1 METNQHLFKE
11 LELAEKL
18 FSDGSIKNAQ
28 KKIRNVLKETKLLSK
43 IPNKLKHKI
52 NAAINKSRYFDE
64 ISSFAVNPKRDKLI
78 NAIENLIKNP
88 LDNPKKHAHSINDIQ
103 TQWQLLDLSSKPA
116 SKSQWLNFNNL
127 TNKAWEPC
135 KEYFNEIK
143 EIKLNNA
150 LERKKIILK
159 INQFVSENTNKWPET
174 KKLILFLQNT
184 FKEWQ
189 RYAPVLDN
197 DLDELKK
204 LYFEAKKPINNEIK
218 KQEMLNREKKE
229 LLITKV
235 NEISSDDNDHCL
247 SEFSKLKKEWLAI
260 GTAGKKY
267 EKKLWK
273 DFNSCADRFFVEK
286 KKKLNDEIELIKNLN
301 KKLKNDEISISEVN
315 EKLKETNITKNT
327 NEFKKIKDDIRLKI
341 ESLNNIKIKDKHSS
355 YLKIYDVLL
364 GKKAIE
370 DAPSIFID
378 SITRSF
384 NNKKTNLDNLSYAC
398 VKLEILAGIDTLKKD
413 QNIRSSIQL
422 ELLSNKFNNNS
433 STPNDLDSLINYF
446 ILNFSKN
453 DSKAGNAKI
462 WNRIVKCID
471 KLIS

>member
-28 KKIRNVLKETKLLSK
+28 KKIRNVLKETKLLNK
-43 IPNKLKHKI
+43 IPKKLKHKI

-78 NAIENLIKNP
+78 NAIENLISNP

-103 TQWQLLDLSSKPA
+103 KQWQLLDLSSKPA

-127 TNKAWEPC
+127 TNKAWETC

-197 DLDELKK
+197 DLDELKR

-229 LLITKV
+229 LLIVKV

-260 GTAGKKY
+260 GTAGKQY

-286 KKKLNDEIELIKNLN
+286 KKKLNDEIELIKDLN

-315 EKLKETNITKNT
+315 EKLKETNIAKNT

-341 ESLNNIKIKDKHSS
+341 ESLNKIKIKDKHSS

-364 GKKAIE
+364 EKKAIE

-384 NNKKTNLDNLSYAC
+384 NNKKTNSDNLTYAC
-398 VKLEILAGIDTLKKD
+398 VKLEILAGVDSLKKD
-413 QNIRSSIQL
+413 QNIRNSIQL
-422 ELLSNKFNNNS
+422 ELLSNKFNNDS
-433 STPNDLDSLINYF
+433 ATPNDLDSLINYF

-462 WNRIVKCID
+462 WKRIVKCID
-471 KLIS
+471 KLVS

>member
-28 KKIRNVLKETKLLSK
+28 KKIRNVLKETKLLNK
-43 IPNKLKHKI
+43 IPKKLKHKI

-78 NAIENLIKNP
+78 NAIENLINNP

-103 TQWQLLDLSSKPA
+103 KQWQLLDLSSKPA

-197 DLDELKK
+197 DLDELKR

-229 LLITKV
+229 LLIIKV

-260 GTAGKKY
+260 GTAGKQY

-286 KKKLNDEIELIKNLN
+286 KKKLNDEIELIKDLN
-301 KKLKNDEISISEVN
+301 KKLKNDEISISQVN
-315 EKLKETNITKNT
+315 EKLKETNIAKNT
-327 NEFKKIKDDIRLKI
+327 NEFKKINDDIRLKI
-341 ESLNNIKIKDKHSS
+341 ESLNKIKIKDKHSS

-364 GKKAIE
+364 EKKAIE

-384 NNKKTNLDNLSYAC
+384 NNKKTNSDNLTYAC
-398 VKLEILAGIDTLKKD
+398 VKLEILAGVDSLKKD

-422 ELLSNKFNNNS
+422 ELLSNKFNNDS
-433 STPNDLDSLINYF
+433 ATPNDLDSLINYF

>member
-28 KKIRNVLKETKLLSK
+28 KKIRNVLRETKLLNK
-43 IPNKLKHKI
+43 IPKKLKHKI

-78 NAIENLIKNP
+78 NAIENLINNP

-197 DLDELKK
+197 DLDELKR

-229 LLITKV
+229 LLIIKV

-260 GTAGKKY
+260 GTAGKQY

-286 KKKLNDEIELIKNLN
+286 KKNLNDEIELIKDLN
-301 KKLKNDEISISEVN
+301 KKLKNDEISISQVN
-315 EKLKETNITKNT
+315 EKLKETNIAKNT
-327 NEFKKIKDDIRLKI
+327 NEFKKINDDIRLKI
-341 ESLNNIKIKDKHSS
+341 ESLNKIKIKDKHSS

-364 GKKAIE
+364 EKKAIE

-384 NNKKTNLDNLSYAC
+384 NNKKTNSDNLTYAC
-398 VKLEILAGIDTLKKD
+398 VKLEILAGVDSLKKD

-422 ELLSNKFNNNS
+422 ELLSNKFNNDS
-433 STPNDLDSLINYF
+433 ATPNDLDSLINYF

>member
-1 METNQHLFKE
+1 
-11 LELAEKL
+11 
-18 FSDGSIKNAQ
+18 
-28 KKIRNVLKETKLLSK
+28 
-43 IPNKLKHKI
+43 
-52 NAAINKSRYFDE
+52 
-64 ISSFAVNPKRDKLI
+64 
-78 NAIENLIKNP
+78 
-88 LDNPKKHAHSINDIQ
+88 
-103 TQWQLLDLSSKPA
+103 
-116 SKSQWLNFNNL
+116 
-127 TNKAWEPC
+127 
-135 KEYFNEIK
+135 
-143 EIKLNNA
+143 
-150 LERKKIILK
+150 
-159 INQFVSENTNKWPET
+159 
-174 KKLILFLQNT
+174 
-184 FKEWQ
+184 
-189 RYAPVLDN
+189 
-197 DLDELKK
+197 
-204 LYFEAKKPINNEIK
+204 
-218 KQEMLNREKKE
+218 MLNREKKE

-315 EKLKETNITKNT
+315 EKLKETNIAKNT
-327 NEFKKIKDDIRLKI
+327 NEFKKIKDNIRLKI
-341 ESLNNIKIKDKHSS
+341 ESLNKIKIKDKHSS

-364 GKKAIE
+364 EKKAIE

-384 NNKKTNLDNLSYAC
+384 NNKKTNLDNLTYAC
-398 VKLEILAGIDTLKKD
+398 VKLEILAGVDSLKKD

-422 ELLSNKFNNNS
+422 ELLSNKFNNDS
-433 STPNDLDSLINYF
+433 ATPNDLDSLINYF